1 MERSPRSADGSAGR
15 RTRRTLATSTTAV
28 ALGASMFA
36 GAGAAQADSSGE
48 PLVVDRSLAVVDA
61 TVGQPVAVDPATM
74 DFKVREAVLLAI
86 PLAFDQADT
95 ASSRFAELEPISLDR
110 AQEGSTFYSGSE
122 IAEAAEPHLDE
133 IGLPDDKV
141 EDVRWHFNNLV
152 GGGNG
157 VTVRGEQPT
166 ESEEPAPAPE
176 DGEDPTQQPPSP
188 EPEEP
193 EEPSQPS
200 QPSEPSEPAEPSEPE
215 PPQQPEPQP
224 SEPQPSE
231 PAPPATAEPRADAQL
246 PAWARSDQEVT
257 SIQPDMSTP
266 PSAGALPDLGELLGR
281 GGDAPPAP
289 EPESS
294 PEASQDDGP
303 AADRP
308 AADRDAAGGQDPAST
323 QEDRQADA
331 RAAGRAEAVPTS
343 ASSPSITAPVAL
355 AAAALAV
362 VSAGL
367 VRTWVL
373 RRQ

>member
-48 PLVVDRSLAVVDA
+48 PLVVDSSLAVVDA
-61 TVGQPVAVDPATM
+61 TVGQPITVDPATM
-74 DFKVREAVLLAI
+74 DFKVRQAVLLAI
-86 PLAFDQADT
+86 PLAFDDADA
-95 ASSRFAELEPISLDR
+95 ASSRFAELDPISLDR
-110 AQEGSTFYSGSE
+110 AQQGSTFYSGSE
-122 IAEAAEPHLDE
+122 IAEAAAPHLDE
-133 IGLPDDKV
+133 IGLREDKV

-152 GGGNG
+152 SGGNG
-157 VTVRGEQPT
+157 VTVRGEQPA
-166 ESEEPAPAPE
+166 EPAEPAPAPD
-176 DGEDPTQQPPSP
+176 DGEEPAQQPPSQ
-188 EPEEP
+188 
-193 EEPSQPS
+193 QPS
-200 QPSEPSEPAEPSEPE
+200 EPPESTQPPEPSEPAEPPQPEPRPE
-215 PPQQPEPQP
+215 PPQQPEPQ
-224 SEPQPSE
+224 QPE
-231 PAPPATAEPRADAQL
+231 PAPPATAEPRSDAQL
-246 PAWARSDQEVT
+246 PAWARSDRQVT

-281 GGDAPPAP
+281 GGDAPPTS
-289 EPESS
+289 EPEV
-294 PEASQDDGP
+294 SQDDGP
-303 AADRP
+303 ATDRPTADRG
-308 AADRDAAGGQDPAST
+308 AAGGQDPAST